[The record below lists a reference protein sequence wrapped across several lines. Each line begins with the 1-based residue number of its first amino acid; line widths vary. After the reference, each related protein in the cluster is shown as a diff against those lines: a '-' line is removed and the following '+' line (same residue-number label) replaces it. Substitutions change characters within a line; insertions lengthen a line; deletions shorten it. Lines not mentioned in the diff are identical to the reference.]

1 MNFHIRRTS
10 TGFAWDAKPC
20 EEAFWGT
27 YARVYRYPTDDP
39 EDTRI
44 YGDATKR
51 HHENGEMI
59 VEFEEEGWLVS
70 VDGLEGL
77 LTLAEKYGDLIV
89 SKDKDDVPFIKIYDG
104 YVE

>member
-1 MNFHIRRTS
+1 MNFHIRRAS

-39 EDTRI
+39 EDTRM
-44 YGDATKR
+44 YGNVTKR
-51 HHENGEMI
+51 RFENGEMT

-70 VDGLEGL
+70 VNDLEEL
-77 LTLAEKYGDLIV
+77 LVLAEKYDDLIV
-89 SKDKDDVPFIKIYDG
+89 SKYKDDVPFITIYDD